1 MSEILVKIYRGNLV
15 KNLYRGDITVV
26 NDEAGDCEKIT
37 YWRSSAKPIQA
48 LPVVYSGAA
57 DKYKLTEKEI
67 VILASSHSGE
77 EEHIQLIRNILNK
90 IKLSEKNL
98 LCGAYPAFRKST
110 TNSLLQD
117 KNKAKPIYNPCSGK
131 HAAQL
136 ILCKYYGWSIN
147 DYYKIEHPVQ
157 KMILNV
163 ISKVTKYSKKIY
175 IWE

>member
-117 KNKAKPIYNPCSGK
+117 KNKAKPIYDPCSGK

-136 ILCKYYGWSIN
+136 ILCKYYG
-147 DYYKIEHPVQ
+147 
-157 KMILNV
+157 
-163 ISKVTKYSKKIY
+163 
-175 IWE
+175 